1 MARVR
6 PAPAALAAHG
16 QNPPR
21 PASPAPRRSRCS
33 GGFVHGP
40 ALFLAA
46 ALSACGDPA
55 EPPVPTAIEV
65 SPSRVSFTA
74 VGDTE
79 QLRARVIDQYGK
91 TMTNVNVGWSSRNP
105 AVANVDTGTG
115 LLAAA
120 GNGSTDIAARAGT
133 VAGEAKVTVRQEA
146 RRVEK
151 ARGDGQVGYVHEPLP
166 VPPAVLVL
174 DANGNP
180 ARDIAVVFA
189 VTSGGGTASDTS
201 VTTGQDGIAETG
213 WTLGREAVQTL
224 TAGTGGLTAVFRATR
239 APVTI
244 VTDSL
249 DWGRVTLQHSDTLG
263 ARGGT
268 GEGYSWSLGGDGTL
282 PRGLAIEPHGVVTGT
297 PAEAG
302 TFEFTVR
309 VVDSEGGE
317 DAADFEMRV
326 CDGPLGLAVGDVRVF
341 EPGDAGPCGIFVR
354 APEASAYY
362 RVTVAGLDA
371 ASTQLP
377 TTTLEVEG
385 IPAGDN
391 AAPRRDAGGLKPA
404 PPPPRGLEAGHARA
418 LEIEAANDS
427 LHLRI
432 RREEV
437 ELYRRLAAEGR
448 LGPMLDRAA
457 AAAAIRGRTGA
468 MTKATHTFRLRSSG
482 CNVAQEVDAAI
493 IAENDHLV
501 VYEEL
506 DAESPVPV
514 KNVDSVIDFYS
525 DHGAEVI
532 VDYFGGVSDVNG
544 DEKIVVLIN
553 PTLEGVRGFVWSGDM
568 TFTTDDCEASNEME
582 LIHMSAGAFRFEN
595 NSRWAFSG
603 MAHEAKHV
611 SSLYKRV
618 RGDGKRG
625 GGNRFHPTWVEEG
638 TAEIAKEMSSRI
650 AWERGG
656 GPDLDDRVTGDIMRV
671 GLRENRVA
679 VEGTFQLLARTVR
692 AYSVNPNAVTFEP
705 LGRGHVYGSGWH
717 FHRLLRDRIMAGAAH
732 PMAADKDFVTELN
745 DSLTRSG
752 AAGIV
757 DVTGESIDDLL
768 AAHATAMTVAG
779 AESELADERTPRFL
793 FYQFPTATEI
803 FSNPDP
809 PGRYPWPV
817 TLTGDNDLDAVAAV
831 ELAETDTYAGQLGA
845 SGVRIHD
852 LEAVREGDAAVF
864 RIVADSEIR
873 IIVARIPKPAFDQ

>member
-1 MARVR
+1 MKMNPTEGSRTMARVR
-6 PAPAALAAHG
+6 PAPSTL
-16 QNPPR
+16 P
-21 PASPAPRRSRCS
+21 
-33 GGFVHGP
+33 
-40 ALFLAA
+40 LFLAA
-46 ALSACGDPA
+46 AMSACGDPA
-55 EPPVPTAIEV
+55 EPPVPTTIEV
-65 SPSRVSFTA
+65 SPSRVSLTA

-120 GNGSTDIAARAGT
+120 GNGSTDISARAGT

-146 RRVEK
+146 RAVEK

-180 ARDIAVVFA
+180 ARDIAVAFA
-189 VTSGGGTASDTS
+189 VTSGGGTASDTA

-213 WTLGREAVQTL
+213 WTLGPEAVQTL
-224 TAGTGGLTAVFRATR
+224 TAGTGVLTAVFRATR

-282 PRGLAIEPHGVVTGT
+282 PRGLAIEPHGVVAGT
-297 PAEAG
+297 PSEAG

-309 VVDSEGGE
+309 VADSEGGE
-317 DAADFEMRV
+317 DSADFEMRV

-341 EPGDAGPCGIFVR
+341 GSGDPRPCGIFVR
-354 APEASAYY
+354 APEVSAYY

-371 ASTQLP
+371 ASAQLP
-377 TTTLEVEG
+377 NTTLEVEG
-385 IPAGDN
+385 IPASDS
-391 AAPRRDAGGLKPA
+391 AAPPRDAGGRKPA
-404 PPPPRGLEAGHARA
+404 PPWPTPRGFEADHARA

-468 MTKATHTFRLRSSG
+468 MKKATHTFRLRSSG
-482 CNVAQEVDAAI
+482 CNVAREVDAAI

-501 VYEEL
+501 VYEEQ

-514 KNVDSVIDFYS
+514 KNVDSVVDFYS

-532 VDYFGGVSDVNG
+532 EDYFGGVSDVNG

-625 GGNRFHPTWVEEG
+625 GGSRFHPTWVEEG
-638 TAEIAKEMSSRI
+638 TAEIAKEMSSRT

-656 GPDLDDRVTGDIMRV
+656 GPDLDDRVTGDMMRV

-779 AESELADERTPRFL
+779 AESELAGERTPRFL

-831 ELAETDTYAGQLGA
+831 ELAETDTYAGRLGA

-852 LEAVREGDAAVF
+852 FEAVRAGDAAVF
-864 RIVADSEIR
+864 RVVADSEIR
-873 IIVARIPKPAFDQ
+873 IIVARIPKPAFDR